1 MPVFVQNP
9 DPRSLVERPAD
20 RLLPADARM
29 GAVELLVRDLDAMIA
44 FYSRGVTLDVLEQSG
59 ETAELGRGGQPLVRL
74 RRVRDLPPRR
84 PGEAGLFHTAVLF
97 EDRQSL
103 AFAAASVARLAP
115 QSFTGSSDHL
125 YSEAFYFDDPE
136 GNGVE
141 LYVDRPRET
150 WTVADGG
157 EITMGTLA
165 LDPNRYLREHL
176 TDAGAT
182 AVADTPA
189 VVGHV
194 HLKVGDIATARGF
207 YVDALGFGVTATF
220 RDQALFVSAGGYHH
234 HVGMNTWESRGAGE
248 RTPALGLGEVTIA
261 LPDTDALGAL
271 DERLAH
277 RGIAREF
284 DGHEIT
290 VLDPWRNRV
299 KVGVASDRT
308 GLGIG
313 A

>member
-1 MPVFVQNP
+1 MQHL
-9 DPRSLVERPAD
+9 DD
-20 RLLPADARM
+20 LLPDATGM
-29 GAVELLVRDLDAMIA
+29 GAVTLAVADLDRMLA
-44 FYSRGVTLDVLEQSG
+44 FYHGALGLQVLAQRRGGAV
-59 ETAELGRGGQPLVRL
+59 LGRGGVPLLVL
-74 RRVRDLPPRR
+74 DQDGALAHAPAAA
-84 PGEAGLFHTAVLF
+84 AGLYHTAFLF
-97 EDRQSL
+97 DTAEHL
-103 AFAAASVARLAP
+103 ASAVASVARGYGDRYQGA
-115 QSFTGSSDHL
+115 SDHVV
-125 YSEAFYFDDPE
+125 SEAFYFADPE

-234 HVGMNTWESRGAGE
+234 HVGMNTWESRGAGA

-284 DGHEIT
+284 DGREIT

-299 KVGVASDRT
+299 KVGVASDRAAAA
-308 GLGIG
+308 I
-313 A
+313 